1 MVSPAPRSFQ
11 SFAQYILDDDAME
24 DEDEVVEDKIAGS
37 APATNGVSHPTTSSI
52 LPSILSPLL
61 DLIQPTPLSFP
72 PPGAPSPHP
81 PTTSVLS
88 AIHIAA
94 LECLNNV
101 FLALAANPNSAVS
114 DDVAAGTRVWEAV
127 WAALSAAGTE
137 GGLGQ
142 ERRMELWQ
150 VAVGV
155 LWAAGSVWPGKL
167 VRSFCPRRR
176 H

>member
-1 MVSPAPRSFQ
+1 
-11 SFAQYILDDDAME
+11 ME
-24 DEDEVVEDKIAGS
+24 DDVAEDKLDSA
-37 APATNGVSHPTTSSI
+37 APATNGTSHPTSSSI
-52 LPSILSPLL
+52 LPSILAPLL
-61 DLIQPTPLSFP
+61 ELIQPTPLSFP

-81 PTTSVLS
+81 PTTSALS

-101 FLALAANPNSAVS
+101 FLALAANPNPAVIE
-114 DDVAAGTRVWEAV
+114 DVSAGTRVWEAV
-127 WAALSAAGTE
+127 WAALSSAGTQ

-142 ERRMELWQ
+142 ERRMQLWE

-167 VRSFCPRRR
+167 VRYLLIRAHMSTTLIRTFVACR
-176 H
+176 